1 MLLVRFDNF
10 IYFYPEKPTLVHRD
24 QELVDELSDNPDF
37 VAEPKYNGTRC
48 IVVVLNGDVAFW
60 TRHNHPVKNLK
71 TGTPEYNELVQEIK
85 IRVPDKGHF
94 QFEGE
99 LRHSKVTGIQ
109 YKIVLWDCLIYDG
122 EYLNKLTYDERRE
135 LVEKHFQ
142 TASDASG
149 KVISILPYLK
159 RVKVIEQFKGDF
171 RAIFNEYV
179 AGQRRLGEPEEFE
192 GLVMKN
198 RNGKLALGRRTNP
211 DSRWMFKIRIETGR
225 HKF

>member
-1 MLLVRFDNF
+1 MRFDKF

-24 QELVDELSDNPDF
+24 QELVQEMSDNPDF

-48 IVVVLNGDVAFW
+48 VVVILDGKVEFW

-71 TGTPEYNELVQEIK
+71 ASPERDELVVEIQ
-85 IRVPDKGHF
+85 RAVPAKGHY

-109 YKIVLWDCLIYDG
+109 NKLVLWDCLIYDG

-135 LVEKHFQ
+135 LVIKHFQ
-142 TASDASG
+142 RPSDASG

-159 RVKVIEQFKGDF
+159 RVKVIEQYESDF
-171 RAIFNEYV
+171 RAIFDEFV
-179 AGQRRLGEPEEFE
+179 AGQRQLGEPEEFE

-198 RNGKLALGRRTNP
+198 RKGKLALGRTTNP